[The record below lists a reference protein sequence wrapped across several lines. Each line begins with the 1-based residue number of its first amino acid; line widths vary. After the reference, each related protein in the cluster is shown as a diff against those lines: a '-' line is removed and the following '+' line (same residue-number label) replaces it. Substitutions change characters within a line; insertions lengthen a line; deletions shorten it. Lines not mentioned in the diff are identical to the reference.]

1 MDKISVD
8 TNIVLDLLAKREE
21 FLTEAQE
28 LFTLSDQ
35 NKVKL
40 YVSALTFANTY
51 YILSQK
57 LKLNDTRSILRRFK
71 VLVKVLS
78 LNEKIINLSLDSEFK
93 DFEDAIQYYTC
104 IENDIDIILTRNL
117 KDFKLSK
124 IPVLSARDYLKIN
137 FNQS

>member
-1 MDKISVD
+1 MDKILVD

-21 FLTEAQE
+21 FLKEAQE

-35 NKVKL
+35 NKVAL

-57 LKLNDTRSILRRFK
+57 LKLNDTRSVLRRFK
-71 VLVKVLS
+71 ILVKVLP

-104 IENDIDIILTRNL
+104 LENDIDIILTRNL

-124 IPVLSARDYLKIN
+124 LPVLTARDYLKIN
-137 FNQS
+137 L

>member
-1 MDKISVD
+1 MDKILVD

-35 NKVKL
+35 NKAKL

-71 VLVKVLS
+71 VLVRVLP

-104 IENDIDIILTRNL
+104 IENDIDIILIRNL

-137 FNQS
+137 FN

>member
-1 MDKISVD
+1 MDKVLVD

-21 FLTEAQE
+21 FLTEAQKI
-28 LFTLSDQ
+28 FTLSDKK
-35 NKVKL
+35 KVKL

-57 LKLNDTRSILRRFK
+57 LKLNDTRSVLRRFK
-71 VLVKVLS
+71 ILVKVLP

-104 IENDIDIILTRNL
+104 LENDIDIILTRNL

-124 IPVLSARDYLKIN
+124 IPVLTARDYLKIN
-137 FNQS
+137 FNLN

>member
-1 MDKISVD
+1 MDKILVD
-8 TNIVLDLLAKREE
+8 TNIVLDLLAKRKE
-21 FLTEAQE
+21 FFTEAQE

-40 YVSALTFANTY
+40 YISALTFANTY

-57 LKLNDTRSILRRFK
+57 LKSNDTRSILRRFK

-104 IENDIDIILTRNL
+104 IENEIDIILTRNL

-124 IPVLSARDYLKIN
+124 IPVLSARDYIKIK